1 MRLEQFL
8 ISLNKSELLESAINF
23 LETLEDD
30 DDVQQVY
37 ANLETENYQKEKNL

>member
-1 MRLEQFL
+1 LPINK
-8 ISLNKSELLESAINF
+8 ISLDNEKMKSAINF

-37 ANLETENYQKEKNL
+37 ANLEIENHQKEKNL